1 MGGGGGGAGGAVRL
15 AAATSAVIGTNRI
28 TVAGAGG
35 GRATCGARGGNGAM
49 GRVGVRATDLSGST
63 SPALVRLLD

>member
-15 AAATSAVIGTNRI
+15 ASATSAVIGTNRI

-35 GRATCGARGGNGAM
+35 GRATCGARGGSGAV
-49 GRVGVRATDLSGST
+49 GRIGVHADELSGTS
-63 SPALVRLLD
+63 SPALVRLAD